1 MANTTWEPER
11 FANLNKLLSEG
22 IELGNESPRFEQLK
36 KQLDKLKP
44 DLASL
49 LVFPAKNTQH
59 RAELE
64 KGTPTI
70 NGEQFK
76 VSSDFISETKKLS
89 DFLDIDEDLAATLV
103 HKAVGFEKRF
113 ELAAGESAVL
123 LYYSEREA
131 KLMSLRTLFAG
142 GASQEV
148 EETMRE
154 ELERHTS
161 EILSSTLKAESRMF
175 PERVLRTIDELNTK
189 QERMATVLSGPTA
202 DIPYSREVVEFAQSK
217 LGEERRQLAML
228 LFVIVRDYQLNSGE
242 LIAVVGWLRGS
253 NVADAV
259 TLHLAVTLL
268 VALDTAAEGS
278 SAELGEAAALDK
290 ISHLVRDSQFLVK
303 LNAEIVEKAWNDE
316 GLKGLVWLQW
326 ALLALFGMK
335 RSPGFD
341 QLIGYREDRVE
352 TIAEQAIRMGAYR
365 FATDYLLG
373 HRITDD
379 LGYELSAEFEVL
391 QRQHSD
397 PATTA
402 PNSQIAEDSNK
413 AATPARYPHFSDISD
428 EFQWHIEH
436 TLEDILSALI
446 GRMSS
451 LIRRM
456 RYSEEDAIYQAQ
468 QLEEQR
474 QLQEQQRQQSDHGPS
489 RVASDSDGTSGG
501 TAVQPRRDTEALF
514 LWITLLYAERP
525 DAGLR
530 FWGGSLAAGAD
541 LDDRMAVFLRWGSD
555 CREQGMVRGYF
566 NMLASL
572 ACGSQASAS
581 AHEFLS
587 GASSGLLSPRGGQA
601 AANQAPLCSWAA
613 LFGALEFYAGHMKA
627 SDPDPLTAAAQIPD
641 AEEALLRAFLRLC
654 RTVVHGSAVARTAL
668 FDSTEFNAAATLFR
682 LLGCAVPVALKAA
695 LLDTIAAFGAA
706 DDDAQTDA
714 ARTAAHGMARR
725 VWELLEDSQTLP
737 TRSDTTA
744 RRGLAVGRGGG
755 VARAR
760 GGIVFELEE
769 IEASAETYAET
780 RAFVRLVA
788 ALVHTSSG
796 TPGLAN
802 VDRDPLVYAAP
813 SPSLPTNLGNEYR
826 VPGIGPYVSFVLDSV
841 LLKAEQ
847 RSYLHTSE
855 KWRVYASALDV
866 VERCLAT
873 LDLRTAGGGDAA
885 TQRDL
890 VTHPGFEIAVRV
902 LCGSRLLDVL
912 LHVAGVG
919 VDALNAAAGGAV
931 EAAIGAALRILL
943 RVLRLQGA
951 LLRDIIPALVDAP
964 HALGFPLNLPRSL
977 APLEQLLLPR
987 REAVVQLVALVG
999 ATSSGVCLA
1008 AVRIVQ
1014 ILADST
1020 AFNGIDDSLRRGAA
1034 TLTLNRLVGIV
1045 DASADSVRILH
1056 AFIGCLESED
1066 AAAPQLSA
1074 DARIGDA
1081 ARGFT
1086 SGLDDQPADAPAQA
1100 VPAAVVDLLLAN
1112 ISPTKPAP
1120 TIAHYLLGFS
1130 LANPASDDL
1139 PDPSQRATC
1148 LHAVLDLLRRDAS
1161 GLATPRPRLVE
1172 RCYHLVARLCADPV
1186 TSDVTMR
1193 YLRARENFFYTQL
1206 STMSA
1211 AIVPDLQLAD
1221 VEAHAAAQGVDVPA
1235 LYSPI
1240 HVYAQMHARAWLWRS
1255 SALELHNLV
1264 LQDSR
1269 ARAKLI
1275 GEWLVGDAGQGS
1287 GAADDGDVFGAP
1299 PGAAAPSFLDARMR
1313 LLSLFE
1319 GLRQAHRDAA
1329 QMLRRQQHAAESEY
1343 LGDAMP
1349 VDGDDDESPAR
1360 EAEDAQ
1366 LLGVDVQ
1373 SCVVTN
1379 ARGCAVVDLRALVA
1393 LLRDAERALDSSG
1406 ALGSAA
1412 ARQRVHAAIRRLV
1425 IRCYFGNQERE
1436 LFFAYASALRA
1447 WTELVEIVVT
1457 SAWDKLDA
1465 GGRVGRERTAFQ
1477 LLRALAQVVAE
1488 HDPLLRGA
1496 RAPAWL
1502 TEPPSA
1508 AQELRHAE
1516 VLAALASTLALCAQR
1531 LSSEW
1536 TRAGVL
1542 ARASLAANKP
1552 GIAGQ
1557 SRALPP
1563 ATDSRL
1569 PVEPLLDAWRLLTE
1583 AALTPAAQ
1591 ASLQLRGNIYASM
1604 LHFLGGVRKLAAAA
1618 DAAPTTSGNA
1628 ASGSGTAHILGGPAT
1643 RRARS
1648 RLLSG
1653 ALDVLANSTLGDRL
1667 LETVSADAAD
1677 ASDAWKTVAFSL
1689 LDSIAVL
1696 YGSDTRSSRVVLFL
1710 ARKNFF
1716 SSYVGAI
1723 VRREDHALQATLQPD
1738 PASLNALYIYEA
1750 KMSFFIR
1757 LALRQDGAEKLVE
1770 NGILDVLADCSF
1782 LHLRPSASSD
1792 NTSSFADAFVPARA
1806 ERFHQL
1812 LMPALDLLLT
1822 LVPRIGRDHITVWMK
1837 AARFVSQHYGVLEA
1851 ILKDAAS
1858 PNQPLSIALLTE
1870 VKAVTMLA
1878 FSVARQRAVLDR
1890 EAALAGSGHVG
1901 ITALHLPILAL
1912 LPKFSAG
1919 DWVKRLLP
1927 ANDVERA
1934 QTQVPAALFDDEP
1947 SETVTAADT
1956 QRSVFG
1962 QQASELVDSIVQNA
1976 VAYAQAVTEQ
1986 PLQLTLSGDGA
1997 GRAFRPAFSWP
2008 IEHSRESDFTPSLA
2022 TLVAFVRRSL
2032 TRINR
2037 GQKARAEKT
2046 RLAQHSAEMTT
2057 ADLRRLINASPYV
2070 ELSDDLGTQQMRA
2083 LAEVL
2088 LAQQGRRIAS
2098 SVAILVITVEQA
2110 LVLLWRHLSF
2120 FVASD
2125 VVEDS
2130 YHGVGGGK
2138 NTRLPASL
2146 ALPSSQERESL
2157 RSDAS
2162 IALPPLFT
2170 LLSEIK
2176 LTDEFANAGT
2186 HISFI
2191 QMLVRRIKDLVLRDV
2206 SVA

>member
-1 MANTTWEPER
+1 
-11 FANLNKLLSEG
+11 
-22 IELGNESPRFEQLK
+22 
-36 KQLDKLKP
+36 
-44 DLASL
+44 
-49 LVFPAKNTQH
+49 
-59 RAELE
+59 
-64 KGTPTI
+64 
-70 NGEQFK
+70 
-76 VSSDFISETKKLS
+76 
-89 DFLDIDEDLAATLV
+89 
-103 HKAVGFEKRF
+103 
-113 ELAAGESAVL
+113 
-123 LYYSEREA
+123 
-131 KLMSLRTLFAG
+131 
-142 GASQEV
+142 
-148 EETMRE
+148 
-154 ELERHTS
+154 
-161 EILSSTLKAESRMF
+161 
-175 PERVLRTIDELNTK
+175 
-189 QERMATVLSGPTA
+189 
-202 DIPYSREVVEFAQSK
+202 
-217 LGEERRQLAML
+217 
-228 LFVIVRDYQLNSGE
+228 
-242 LIAVVGWLRGS
+242 
-253 NVADAV
+253 
-259 TLHLAVTLL
+259 
-268 VALDTAAEGS
+268 
-278 SAELGEAAALDK
+278 
-290 ISHLVRDSQFLVK
+290 
-303 LNAEIVEKAWNDE
+303 
-316 GLKGLVWLQW
+316 
-326 ALLALFGMK
+326 
-335 RSPGFD
+335 
-341 QLIGYREDRVE
+341 
-352 TIAEQAIRMGAYR
+352 
-365 FATDYLLG
+365 
-373 HRITDD
+373 
-379 LGYELSAEFEVL
+379 LSAEFEVL

-397 PATTA
+397 TA
-402 PNSQIAEDSNK
+402 
-413 AATPARYPHFSDISD
+413 AAAAPVRYPHFSDISED
-428 EFQWHIEH
+428 FQWHIEH

-489 RVASDSDGTSGG
+489 RAAGDSDGTTGE

-530 FWGGSLAAGAD
+530 FWGGGSAAGAD

-587 GASSGLLSPRGGQA
+587 GAGGGVLSPRSGQA

-613 LFGALEFYAGHMKA
+613 LFGALEFYAGHMRA
-627 SDPDPLTAAAQIPD
+627 SEPDPLAAAAQIPD

-654 RTVVHGSAVARTAL
+654 RTVVRGSAVARTAL
-668 FDSTEFNAAATLFR
+668 FDSAEFNAAATLFG

-714 ARTAAHGMARR
+714 ARAAAHGMARR
-725 VWELLEDSQTLP
+725 VWAQLEQSQTLP
-737 TRSDTTA
+737 TANDAAA
-744 RRGLAVGRGGG
+744 RRGLVLGRGGG
-755 VARAR
+755 AARVR
-760 GGIVFELEE
+760 GGIVYELEE
-769 IEASAETYAET
+769 IEAAAETYAET
-780 RAFVRLVA
+780 RAFVRLIA
-788 ALVHTSSG
+788 ALIHTSSG
-796 TPGLAN
+796 APGLGN

-813 SPSLPTNLGNEYR
+813 SPSLPADLGGTYR
-826 VPGIGPYVSFVLDSV
+826 VPGINPYLTFVLDNV

-847 RSYLHTSE
+847 RSYRHSSE
-855 KWRVYASALDV
+855 KWRVYAAALDV

-885 TQRDL
+885 AQREL

-912 LHVAGVG
+912 LHIAGVG
-919 VDALNAAAGGAV
+919 VDTVNAATGGAV
-931 EAAIGAALRILL
+931 EASVGAALRILL
-943 RVLRLQGA
+943 RLLRLQGV
-951 LLRDIIPALVDAP
+951 LLRDVIPALVDAP
-964 HALGFPLNLPRSL
+964 HALGFSLNLPRSL

-987 REAVVQLVALVG
+987 REEVVQLVALVG
-999 ATSSGVCLA
+999 ATASGVCLA
-1008 AVRIVQ
+1008 AVRIVH
-1014 ILADST
+1014 ILADSA
-1020 AFNGIDDSLRRGAA
+1020 AFNGIDEALRRGAG
-1034 TLTLNRLVGIV
+1034 TLTLNRLVGVV
-1045 DASADSVRILH
+1045 DTSADSVRILH
-1056 AFIGCLESED
+1056 AFIGCLEVDD
-1066 AAAPQLSA
+1066 APAPQPST

-1148 LHAVLDLLRRDAS
+1148 LHAVLDLLRRDATEQT
-1161 GLATPRPRLVE
+1161 TPRSRLVE
-1172 RCYHLVARLCADPV
+1172 RCYHLIARLCSDPV

-1206 STMSA
+1206 SAMPA
-1211 AIVPDLQLAD
+1211 AIVPDLQQVD
-1221 VEAHAAAQGVDVPA
+1221 VETYAAALGVDVPT
-1235 LYSPI
+1235 LYNPI

-1255 SALELHNLV
+1255 SALELHSLV

-1275 GEWLVGDAGQGS
+1275 GEWLVGDAGQGN

-1299 PGAAAPSFLDARMR
+1299 PSAAASSFLDARMR
-1313 LLSLFE
+1313 L
-1319 GLRQAHRDAA
+1319 RT
-1329 QMLRRQQHAAESEY
+1329 
-1343 LGDAMP
+1343 AMP
-1349 VDGDDDESPAR
+1349 VDDDDESPAR

-1366 LLGVDVQ
+1366 LLGIDVQ

-1393 LLRDAERALDSSG
+1393 LLREAERALDANG
-1406 ALGSAA
+1406 ALGSTA

-1502 TEPPSA
+1502 NEPPSA

-1557 SRALPP
+1557 SRTLPP

-1569 PVEPLLDAWRLLTE
+1569 PVEPLLDAWRLLAE

-1618 DAAPTTSGNA
+1618 DAAPTTSGGA
-1628 ASGSGTAHILGGPAT
+1628 ATGASAAHVLGGPAT

-1689 LDSIAVL
+1689 LDAIAVL
-1696 YGSDTRSSRVVLFL
+1696 YGSDARSSRVVVFL

-1716 SSYVGAI
+1716 SSYVGSI
-1723 VRREDHALQATLQPD
+1723 VRREDPALQATLQPD

-1750 KMSFFIR
+1750 KMAFFIR

-1792 NTSSFADAFVPARA
+1792 NASSYADAFVPARA

-1812 LMPALDLLLT
+1812 LMPALDLLLA
-1822 LVPRIGRDHITVWMK
+1822 LVPRIGRDHVTVWMK

-1858 PNQPLSIALLTE
+1858 PTQPLSIALLTE

-1912 LPKFSAG
+1912 LPKFTADG
-1919 DWVKRLLP
+1919 WVKRLLP
-1927 ANDVERA
+1927 TNDVERA
-1934 QTQVPAALFDDEP
+1934 QAQVPAALFDDEP
-1947 SETVTAADT
+1947 SESVPAADI

-1962 QQASELVDSIVQNA
+1962 QQASELVDTIVQNA

-1986 PLQLTLSGDGA
+1986 PLQLALSGDGA

-2008 IEHSRESDFTPSLA
+2008 IEHSRESDYTPSLA
-2022 TLVAFVRRSL
+2022 TLVSFVRRSL
-2032 TRINR
+2032 TRIDR
-2037 GQKARAEKT
+2037 GRKARAEKT
-2046 RLAQHSAEMTT
+2046 RLAQHSTEMTT

-2098 SVAILVITVEQA
+2098 SVAILVVTVEQA

-2120 FVASD
+2120 FVASETA
-2125 VVEDS
+2125 EDS
-2130 YHGVGGGK
+2130 YHGVSNGK

-2162 IALPPLFT
+2162 IALPPLLT

-2176 LTDEFANAGT
+2176 LTDEFSNAAT
-2186 HISFI
+2186 HTSFI

-2206 SVA
+2206 SVV

>member
-22 IELGNESPRFEQLK
+22 IELGSESPRFEQLK
-36 KQLDKLKP
+36 KQLEKLKP
-44 DLASL
+44 ELASL
-49 LVFPAKNTQH
+49 LVFPSKNAQH

-76 VSSDFISETKKLS
+76 VSNDFISEAKKLS
-89 DFLDIDEDLAATLV
+89 DFLDIDEDLAATLL

-148 EETMRE
+148 EESMRE
-154 ELERHTS
+154 ELERYTS
-161 EILSSTLKAESRMF
+161 EIMSSTLKAESRMF
-175 PERVLRTIDELNTK
+175 PERVLGTIDELKTK
-189 QERMATVLSGPTA
+189 QERVAALLSGPTA
-202 DIPYSREVVEFAQSK
+202 EIPYSSEVVEFAQSK
-217 LGEERRQLAML
+217 LGEERRQLAVL

-242 LIAVVGWLRGS
+242 LFALVGWLRGS

-268 VALDTAAEGS
+268 VALDTAAGSS

-303 LNAEIVEKAWNDE
+303 LNAEIVEKSWQDE

-352 TIAEQAIRMGAYR
+352 SIAEQAIRMGAYR

-379 LGYELSAEFEVL
+379 LEYELSVEFEVL
-391 QRQHSD
+391 QRQRPD
-397 PATTA
+397 TKTA
-402 PNSQIAEDSNK
+402 A
-413 AATPARYPHFSDISD
+413 PARYPHFSDISE

-436 TLEDILSALI
+436 ALEDILSAFI

-468 QLEEQR
+468 QVEEQR
-474 QLQEQQRQQSDHGPS
+474 QIQEQQRQQSGHGSS
-489 RVASDSDGTSGG
+489 RATGESDSTTDQSV
-501 TAVQPRRDTEALF
+501 VQPRRDTEALF
-514 LWITLLYAERP
+514 LWITLLYADRP

-530 FWGGSLAAGAD
+530 FWGGGSAVGAE

-572 ACGSQASAS
+572 ACGEQASAS
-581 AHEFLS
+581 AHKFLS
-587 GASSGLLSPRGGQA
+587 GAGGGALSPRGGQG

-613 LFGALEFYAGHMKA
+613 LYGALDFYAEQMRA
-627 SDPDPLTAAAQIPD
+627 SEPDPLVAAAQIPD

-654 RTVVHGSAVARTAL
+654 RTVVRGSAVARTAL
-668 FDSTEFNAAATLFR
+668 FDSGEFNAVDTLFR
-682 LLGCAVPVALKAA
+682 LLGCAVPVALKAG
-695 LLDTIAAFGAA
+695 LLNTIAAFGAA
-706 DDDAQTDA
+706 DDDAQVDA
-714 ARTAAHGMARR
+714 ARAAAHGMARR
-725 VWELLEDSQTLP
+725 VWTQLEQSQTLP
-737 TRSDTTA
+737 TAGDAAA
-744 RRGLAVGRGGG
+744 RRGLAVGRGGV

-769 IEASAETYAET
+769 IEAAAETYAET
-780 RAFVRLVA
+780 RAFVRLIA
-788 ALVHTSSG
+788 ALIHTSSG
-796 TPGLAN
+796 APGLVN

-813 SPSLPTNLGNEYR
+813 SPSLPTDLGSAYR

-847 RSYLHTSE
+847 RAYRHASE
-855 KWRVYASALDV
+855 KWRMYASALDV
-866 VERCLAT
+866 VERSLAT
-873 LDLRTAGGGDAA
+873 LDLRTVGGGDATA
-885 TQRDL
+885 QREL

-919 VDALNAAAGGAV
+919 VDTINAAVGGEIESAV
-931 EAAIGAALRILL
+931 GAALRILL
-943 RVLRLQGA
+943 RVLRLQSV
-951 LLRDIIPALVDAP
+951 LLRDVVPALVDAP

-999 ATSSGVCLA
+999 AAAPGICLA
-1008 AVRIVQ
+1008 AVRIVH

-1020 AFNGIDDSLRRGAA
+1020 AFNGIDDALRRGAA
-1034 TLTLNRLVGIV
+1034 TLTLNRLVGVV
-1045 DASADSVRILH
+1045 DSSADSVRILH
-1056 AFIGCLESED
+1056 AFIGCLETDD
-1066 AAAPQLSA
+1066 ATSPELTAGAN
-1074 DARIGDA
+1074 IGDA

-1086 SGLDDQPADAPAQA
+1086 SGLDDQPAAAPAQA
-1100 VPAAVVDLLLAN
+1100 VPSAVVDLLLAN
-1112 ISPTKPAP
+1112 ISPAKPAP

-1148 LHAVLDLLRRDAS
+1148 LHAVLDLLRRDAA
-1161 GLATPRPRLVE
+1161 GLATPRPRLAE
-1172 RCYHLVARLCADPV
+1172 RCYHLIARLCADPV

-1206 STMSA
+1206 STMPA

-1221 VEAHAAAQGVDVPA
+1221 VEAYAAAQGVDVPA
-1235 LYSPI
+1235 LYNPI

-1255 SALELHNLV
+1255 AALELHSLV

-1275 GEWLVGDAGQGS
+1275 GEWLVGDAGQGN
-1287 GAADDGDVFGAP
+1287 GDAEDGDVFGTAP
-1299 PGAAAPSFLDARMR
+1299 GSAAPSFLDARMR
-1313 LLSLFE
+1313 LVALFE
-1319 GLRQAHRDAA
+1319 GLRQAHRDSA
-1329 QMLRRQQHAAESEY
+1329 QMLRRQQRSTESEY
-1343 LGDAMP
+1343 LDDAMP

-1360 EAEDAQ
+1360 DAEDAQ

-1373 SCVVTN
+1373 SCIVTN
-1379 ARGCAVVDLRALVA
+1379 ARGCAVIDLRALVA
-1393 LLRDAERALDSSG
+1393 LLREAEHALDTSG

-1425 IRCYFGNQERE
+1425 IRCFFGNQERE

-1447 WTELVEIVVT
+1447 WSELVEIVVT

-1488 HDPLLRGA
+1488 HDPLLHGA
-1496 RAPAWL
+1496 SAAPWI

-1508 AQELRHAE
+1508 VQELRHAE
-1516 VLAALASTLALCAQR
+1516 VLAALASTLSLCAQR

-1569 PVEPLLDAWRLLTE
+1569 PVEPLLDAWRLLAE

-1618 DAAPTTSGNA
+1618 DAASSTSAGS
-1628 ASGSGTAHILGGPAT
+1628 ASGAGSAHVLGGPAT

-1689 LDSIAVL
+1689 LDAIAVL
-1696 YGSDTRSSRVVLFL
+1696 YGSDARSSRVVLFL
-1710 ARKNFF
+1710 SRKNFF

-1723 VRREDHALQATLQPD
+1723 VRREDPALQATLQPD

-1750 KMSFFIR
+1750 KMAFFIR

-1782 LHLRPSASSD
+1782 LHLRPSASS
-1792 NTSSFADAFVPARA
+1792 NQASSYADAFVPARA

-1812 LMPALDLLLT
+1812 LMPALDLLLA
-1822 LVPRIGRDHITVWMK
+1822 LVPRIGRDHVTIWMK
-1837 AARFVSQHYGVLEA
+1837 AARFVSQHYSVLEA

-1858 PNQPLSIALLTE
+1858 STLPLSIALLSE
-1870 VKAVTMLA
+1870 VKAITMLA

-1912 LPKFSAG
+1912 LPKFTADG
-1919 DWVKRLLP
+1919 WVRRLLP
-1927 ANDVERA
+1927 TNDVERA
-1934 QTQVPAALFDDEP
+1934 QAQVPAALFDDEP
-1947 SETVTAADT
+1947 GESVAAADI

-1976 VAYAQAVTEQ
+1976 IAYAQAVTEQ
-1986 PLQLTLSGDGA
+1986 PLQLALSGDGT
-1997 GRAFRPAFSWP
+1997 GRTFRPAFSWP
-2008 IEHSRESDFTPSLA
+2008 IEHSRESDYTPSLA

-2032 TRINR
+2032 TRIDR

-2046 RLAQHSAEMTT
+2046 RLAKHSTEMTT

-2088 LAQQGRRIAS
+2088 LAQQGRRITS
-2098 SVAILVITVEQA
+2098 SVAILVVTVEQA

-2120 FVASD
+2120 FVASET
-2125 VVEDS
+2125 VEDS
-2130 YHGVGGGK
+2130 YLSGSSSK
-2138 NTRLPASL
+2138 NTRLPASF
-2146 ALPSSQERESL
+2146 ALPSLQERESL

-2162 IALPPLFT
+2162 IALPPLLT

-2176 LTDEFANAGT
+2176 LTDEFASAAT
-2186 HISFI
+2186 HTSFI

-2206 SVA
+2206 SVV